1 MTPSNPRYRE
11 RLLVL
16 VILALVL
23 FCPPVLLIIDRLP
36 TSGIGWLAGY
46 LFGAW
51 AVIIG
56 LAAWLM
62 EHPDRQ

>member
-1 MTPSNPRYRE
+1 MTPLNPRYRE
-11 RLLVL
+11 RLLAL

-36 TSGIGWLAGY
+36 SSSIGWLPGY

-56 LAAWLM
+56 LTAWLM
-62 EHPDRQ
+62 EHPKRR